1 MVNADLWLDL
11 LLSPHTLKSAVSQWL
26 AVNPDSDPSAFIA
39 QQLERNHQI
48 DAHTKQAGLVA
59 WLGQSNQGFIPYPEL
74 PEQLRAIN
82 DPPLG
87 LFYQGNRAL
96 LNNTQF
102 AIVGSRK
109 PTPAGTENTIQFAH
123 QLTQAGLTLVSG
135 LASGIDSLVHTT
147 CLKAQGHTIAVL
159 GQGLEHCYPKHNHAL
174 QQSIKEQGLLLS
186 EYLPDCKVKAWQF
199 PKRNRIISALSEGVL
214 LTEAALKSGSLITAK
229 LAAEQ
234 GRQVFALPGDILNP
248 MVAGCHHLIREG
260 AQLVTHAEEI
270 LEAIF
275 WNQQHKLSL
284 IPREAQKHPLTKE
297 ENKVFKILDR
307 TPTSIDKIQARTE
320 CELTLVLDALFSLEL
335 RGLIISSIDGYYK
348 PTQGDTC

>member
-1 MVNADLWLDL
+1 M
-11 LLSPHTLKSAVSQWL
+11 
-26 AVNPDSDPSAFIA
+26 
-39 QQLERNHQI
+39 
-48 DAHTKQAGLVA
+48 
-59 WLGQSNQGFIPYPEL
+59 
-74 PEQLRAIN
+74 
-82 DPPLG
+82 
-87 LFYQGNRAL
+87 
-96 LNNTQF
+96 
-102 AIVGSRK
+102 
-109 PTPAGTENTIQFAH
+109 
-123 QLTQAGLTLVSG
+123 
-135 LASGIDSLVHTT
+135 
-147 CLKAQGHTIAVL
+147 
-159 GQGLEHCYPKHNHAL
+159 
-174 QQSIKEQGLLLS
+174 S
-186 EYLPDCKVKAWQF
+186 EYLPDCRVKSWQF

-214 LTEAALKSGSLITAK
+214 ITEAALKSGSLITAK

-248 MVAGCHHLIREG
+248 MVTGCHHLIREG
-260 AQLVTHAEEI
+260 AQLVTQTEEI